1 MQLTL
6 EEREREAYRD
16 NNIDLANAIG
26 KVIDL
31 ENYVSELHAA
41 AEDAEKTIQHLKRIL
56 KDALVDDCWRER
68 AAAAIEEDA

>member
-26 KVIDL
+26 KVIDV
-31 ENYVSELHAA
+31 ENYVSELHALI
-41 AEDAEKTIQHLKRIL
+41 EEKIDQI
-56 KDALVDDCWRER
+56 DDVEWSER
-68 AAAAIEEDA
+68 ARSAIEAPC

>member
-31 ENYVSELHAA
+31 ENYIAELHALIEEQIHQTDNVEWA
-41 AEDAEKTIQHLKRIL
+41 
-56 KDALVDDCWRER
+56 ER
-68 AAAAIEEDA
+68 ARSTIDAPC

>member
-16 NNIDLANAIG
+16 GNTDLANAIG

-31 ENYVSELHAA
+31 QNYITELHNLI
-41 AEDAEKTIQHLKRIL
+41 AEKIDQT
-56 KDALVDDCWRER
+56 DDVEWVER
-68 AAAAIEEDA
+68 ARSTIDAPC

>member
-16 NNIDLANAIG
+16 GNTDLANAIG

-31 ENYVSELHAA
+31 ENYIAELHALI
-41 AEDAEKTIQHLKRIL
+41 EEKIDQI
-56 KDALVDDCWRER
+56 DDVEWSER
-68 AAAAIEEDA
+68 ARSAIEAPC

>member
-31 ENYVSELHAA
+31 ENYVSELHA
-41 AEDAEKTIQHLKRIL
+41 L
-56 KDALVDDCWRER
+56 
-68 AAAAIEEDA
+68 IE

>member
-31 ENYVSELHAA
+31 ENYIAELHALI
-41 AEDAEKTIQHLKRIL
+41 EEKIDQI
-56 KDALVDDCWRER
+56 DDVEWSER
-68 AAAAIEEDA
+68 ARSTIEAPC

>member
-16 NNIDLANAIG
+16 GNTDLANAIG

-31 ENYVSELHAA
+31 ENYIAELHNLIAVKI
-41 AEDAEKTIQHLKRIL
+41 DQT
-56 KDALVDDCWRER
+56 DDVEWAER
-68 AAAAIEEDA
+68 ARSTIEAPC

>member
-16 NNIDLANAIG
+16 GNTELANAIG

-31 ENYVSELHAA
+31 ENYIAELHNLI
-41 AEDAEKTIQHLKRIL
+41 AEKIDQT
-56 KDALVDDCWRER
+56 DDVEWSER
-68 AAAAIEEDA
+68 ARSTIEAPC

>member
-31 ENYVSELHAA
+31 ENYIAELHALI
-41 AEDAEKTIQHLKRIL
+41 EEKIDQI
-56 KDALVDDCWRER
+56 DDVEWSER
-68 AAAAIEEDA
+68 ARSAIEAPC

>member
-6 EEREREAYRD
+6 EEREREAYLD

-31 ENYVSELHAA
+31 ENYVSELHALI
-41 AEDAEKTIQHLKRIL
+41 EEKIDQI
-56 KDALVDDCWRER
+56 DDVEWSER
-68 AAAAIEEDA
+68 ARSAIEAPC